1 MSNNRYNYSIS
12 LIRRRNNSWVI
23 EPEDA
28 TTHVFAQELS
38 GKKVGDGY
46 LASKKEG
53 ELSYCIFLSGGI
65 CLGVYGWIITMNG
78 WQIVDLKTY
87 LQIAQEVWK
96 VLDQASLKERDI
108 RLILHALM
116 EAKGLIAYS
125 SPARIDRNVEVND
138 QTYRFTPA
146 VKPPASS
153 ASSSSKKKNRRA
165 TWITGGID
173 TIGDMFGGCM
183 SWVIFLAC
191 IGAVFNKCKGG
202 TSKDNAADSL
212 AGVDSVSV
220 VSAVVACD
228 TVYPVDSC
236 VYDSSV
242 SADMVAPI
250 AIPAEEDRAISK
262 STKKQSSRSTTP
274 RRTRYHYDDDD
285 IDDNSG
291 LDGAY

>member
-1 MSNNRYNYSIS
+1 MPNRYNYSIS

-23 EPEDA
+23 EPKDA

-53 ELSYCIFLSGGI
+53 ELSYCIFLSGGV

-96 VLDQASLKERDI
+96 VFDQASLKERDI

-165 TWITGGID
+165 TWVTGVID
-173 TIGDMFGGCM
+173 TTGDMVGGCT
-183 SWVIFLAC
+183 SWVIFFAC
-191 IGAVFNKCKGG
+191 IGAVFNKCKGE
-202 TSKDNAADSL
+202 TSKDNAADSVV
-212 AGVDSVSV
+212 AVDTAVVESVPVYFVDSIYADSV
-220 VSAVVACD
+220 ASVA
-228 TVYPVDSC
+228 YE
-236 VYDSSV
+236 
-242 SADMVAPI
+242 AAPI
-250 AIPAEEDRAISK
+250 ATPAKEDRAISK

-274 RRTRYHYDDDD
+274 RRTRYHYDDD

>member
-1 MSNNRYNYSIS
+1 MLNDRYNYSVS
-12 LIRRRNNSWVI
+12 LIRRVADRWVI
-23 EPEDA
+23 EPKDA

-53 ELSYCIFLSGGI
+53 ELSYCIFLSGGV
-65 CLGVYGWIITMNG
+65 CLSDVYGWIITMNG
-78 WQIVDLKTY
+78 WQIFELKTY

-96 VLDQASLKERDI
+96 VLAQMSLKEGDI
-108 RLILHALM
+108 RQLLHDII
-116 EAKGLIAYS
+116 EAKGLVAHS
-125 SPARIDRNVEVND
+125 SPARIDRKAEED
-138 QTYRFTPA
+138 SYIHRFTP
-146 VKPPASS
+146 VFKPPVSQP
-153 ASSSSKKKNRRA
+153 SSSNKKKNRWA

-220 VSAVVACD
+220 ISAVAA
-228 TVYPVDSC
+228 YVDSC
-236 VYDSSV
+236 VYNSV
-242 SADMVAPI
+242 SADSVAPI
-250 AIPAEEDRAISK
+250 AIPAKEDRAISK

-274 RRTRYHYDDDD
+274 RRTRYHYDDD